1 MSDFISFLS
10 DWSKFFIEILRGK
23 YLKRK
28 EISIESIEIFNSRKA
43 KSKKD
48 SSKEYFSN
56 LIYNELKL
64 KSVNQEVISSIVL
77 KNISKI
83 PNDYYDIQYDA
94 GINNYNQKYLLL
106 AYNNGNL
113 EGISNEVKITVNTI
127 EDSTLKEETV
137 EKFTIAPQI
146 LLPGEVRST
155 SIINLQNYVS
165 IFKGNSKLKNIEIKA
180 ESLNGEL
187 STVYASYNSDDEKFY
202 TRLGAIS
209 KKEHYDVVLF
219 DLRKCNDEKEVLC
232 SKIITGIS
240 DLRFAIFVDENCIL
254 SYKIMLKSGNR
265 KINNN
270 ITYTLN
276 IRIPFYKQENTTSYG
291 DLYQF
296 VLENNKD
303 FEEFNYKYDI
313 IKHFKKGIVFDKDE
327 EYLQIKEKDSD
338 M

>member
-28 EISIESIEIFNSRKA
+28 EISIESVEIFNSRKT

-64 KSVNQEVISSIVL
+64 KSVKKEVISSIVL

-83 PNDYYDIQYDA
+83 PNDYYDIQYDS

-113 EGISNEVKITVNTI
+113 EGVSNEVKITVNTI
-127 EDSTLKEETV
+127 EDSTLKEQTV
-137 EKFTIAPQI
+137 EKFTIAPQT

-155 SIINLQNYVS
+155 SIINLQSYVS
-165 IFKGNSKLKNIEIKA
+165 IFKRNSKLKIIAIKA
-180 ESLNGEL
+180 EILNREL
-187 STVYASYNSDDEKFY
+187 PTVYASYNSDDEKFY
-202 TRLGAIS
+202 TSLGAIS
-209 KKEHYDVVLF
+209 KKEDYDVVLF
-219 DLRKCNDEKEVLC
+219 DLRQCNDEEEVLC

-240 DLRFAIFVDENCIL
+240 DLRFAIFLDENCIL
-254 SYKIMLKSGNR
+254 SYKIMLKSGKS

-276 IRIPFYKQENTTSYG
+276 IRIPFYKQENTTLYG
-291 DLYQF
+291 DLYHF

-303 FEEFNYKYDI
+303 FEEFNYGYDI
-313 IKHFKKGIVFDKDE
+313 IKHLKKSIVFNKYE
-327 EYLQIKEKDSD
+327 EFLLIKEK
-338 M
+338 

>member
-10 DWSKFFIEILRGK
+10 DWSKFFIDILRDK

-28 EISIESIEIFNSRKA
+28 KISIESVEIFNSRKT

-64 KSVNQEVISSIVL
+64 KSVNKEVISSIVL
-77 KNISKI
+77 KNISKT

-113 EGISNEVKITVNTI
+113 EGVSNEVKITVKAI
-127 EDSTLKEETV
+127 EDSTLKEQTV
-137 EKFTIAPQI
+137 EKFTIAPQT

-155 SIINLQNYVS
+155 SIINLQSYVS
-165 IFKGNSKLKNIEIKA
+165 IFKRNSKLKIIAIKA
-180 ESLNGEL
+180 EILNREL
-187 STVYASYNSDDEKFY
+187 PTVYASYNSDDEKFY
-202 TRLGAIS
+202 TSLGAIS
-209 KKEHYDVVLF
+209 KKEDYEVVLF
-219 DLRKCNDEKEVLC
+219 DLRKCNDEEEVLC

-254 SYKIMLKSGNR
+254 SYKIMLKSGKS

-270 ITYTLN
+270 STYTLN
-276 IRIPFYKQENTTSYG
+276 IRIPFYKQENTTLYG
-291 DLYQF
+291 DLYHF

-303 FEEFNYKYDI
+303 FEEFNYGYDI
-313 IKHFKKGIVFDKDE
+313 IKHLKKSIVFNKYE
-327 EYLQIKEKDSD
+327 EFLQIKENN
-338 M
+338 

>member
-10 DWSKFFIEILRGK
+10 DWSRFFIDILK
-23 YLKRK
+23 DIYLKRK
-28 EISIESIEIFNSRKA
+28 EISIESVEIFNSRKT

-64 KSVNQEVISSIVL
+64 KSVKKEVISSIVL
-77 KNISKI
+77 KHISKI

-113 EGISNEVKITVNTI
+113 EGVSNEVRITVKAI
-127 EDSTLKEETV
+127 EDSTLKEQTV
-137 EKFTIAPQI
+137 ENFTIAPQT
-146 LLPGEVRST
+146 LLSGEVRST
-155 SIINLQNYVS
+155 SIINLQSYVS
-165 IFKGNSKLKNIEIKA
+165 IFKKNSKLKNIAIKA
-180 ESLNGEL
+180 EILNREL
-187 STVYASYNSDDEKFY
+187 PTVYASYNSDDEKFY
-202 TRLGAIS
+202 TSLGAIS
-209 KKEHYDVVLF
+209 KKEDYEVVLF
-219 DLRKCNDEKEVLC
+219 DLRKCNDEEEVLC

-254 SYKIMLKSGNR
+254 SYKIMLKSGKS

-270 ITYTLN
+270 STYTLN
-276 IRIPFYKQENTTSYG
+276 IRIPFYKQENTTLYG
-291 DLYQF
+291 DLYHF

-313 IKHFKKGIVFDKDE
+313 IKHLKKSIVFNKYE
-327 EYLQIKEKDSD
+327 EYLQIKEK
-338 M
+338 

>member
-10 DWSKFFIEILRGK
+10 DWSKFFIEILRDK

-28 EISIESIEIFNSRKA
+28 EISIESVEIFNSRKT

-64 KSVNQEVISSIVL
+64 KSVNKEVISSIVL

-83 PNDYYDIQYDA
+83 PNDYSDIQYDA
-94 GINNYNQKYLLL
+94 GINNCNQKYLLL

-113 EGISNEVKITVNTI
+113 EGVSHEVKITVNAI
-127 EDSTLKEETV
+127 EDSTLKEQTV
-137 EKFTIAPQI
+137 EKFTIAPQT

-155 SIINLQNYVS
+155 SIINLESYVS
-165 IFKGNSKLKNIEIKA
+165 IFKGNSKLKNIAIKA

-202 TRLGAIS
+202 TRLGAIP
-209 KKEHYDVVLF
+209 KKEHFDVVLF
-219 DLRKCNDEKEVLC
+219 DLRQCNDKEEIRC
-232 SKIITGIS
+232 SKIITDIS
-240 DLRFAIFVDENCIL
+240 DLHFAIFVDENCIL
-254 SYKIMLKSGNR
+254 SYKIMLKSGKR
-265 KINNN
+265 EIKNN

-276 IRIPFYKQENTTSYG
+276 IRIPFYKQENTTLYG
-291 DLYQF
+291 DLYHF

-303 FEEFNYKYDI
+303 FEEFNYRYDY
-313 IKHFKKGIVFDKDE
+313 IKHLKKSIVFDKYE
-327 EYLQIKEKDSD
+327 EFKEIKEK
-338 M
+338 